1 MWVRPET
8 IREVEDM
15 SFLKRFSTHSVP
27 DSLLAP
33 QPEPKTTTLSAK
45 QTTVPAILVAIAA
58 AVLFMHLGPHV
69 LAKSAQQ
76 PEAKP
81 EANEA
86 ANIDR
91 EAVDAVKRMGAY
103 LRSLKSFQVIADAT
117 HDDVLEDGLIV
128 QTNSKVDLL
137 AAAPN
142 RLRVEVTAD
151 DKHRLY
157 LYDGKNFTVWARI
170 VNYYATVPAPPTAAE
185 LFKKVEEKYN
195 IQLPLI
201 DLFKWGTSEDDISK
215 IKTAIDVGPATVEG
229 VTCEHY
235 AFHQEGVDWQI
246 WIQLGQ
252 FPLPRRLVI
261 TTLTDEARPQHS
273 DTLNW
278 NLAPSFNDEAFVFD
292 PPPDAKRVILE
303 GEKADASEKD
313 K

>member
-1 MWVRPET
+1 MN
-8 IREVEDM
+8 
-15 SFLKRFSTHSVP
+15 FLKRFSTNS
-27 DSLLAP
+27 AP
-33 QPEPKTTTLSAK
+33 QSLPAGQPGPKTTALSAK
-45 QTTVPAILVAIAA
+45 QITLPAILVAIA
-58 AVLFMHLGPHV
+58 VVCVPFGSHV
-69 LAKSAQQ
+69 LAKGAQQ
-76 PEAKP
+76 SEAKP
-81 EANEA
+81 EAKEDSNVDPA
-86 ANIDR
+86 
-91 EAVDAVKRMGAY
+91 AVDAVKKMGAY
-103 LRSLKSFQVIADAT
+103 LRTFKAFQVLADVT

-142 RLRVEVTAD
+142 RLRIEVTAD

-157 LYDGKNFTVWARI
+157 LYDGKNFTVWARL
-170 VNYYATVPAPPTAAE
+170 VNYYATVPAPPTTAE
-185 LFKKVEEKYN
+185 LFKKVEEKYD
-195 IQLPLI
+195 ISLPLI
-201 DLFKWGTSEDDISK
+201 DLFKWGTNEDDINK
-215 IKTAIDVGPATVEG
+215 IKTAIDVGPAAVEG

-273 DTLNW
+273 DTLTW

-303 GEKADASEKD
+303 GEKTDATEKG